1 MTFTYPQL
9 TLHLTNIV
17 IALAIG
23 LLVGSERGW
32 HGRGMTDGGRVAG
45 IRTFPLIA
53 LLGGIIAVATSHLEE
68 FQRWIVLCMV
78 FIPLVLVLTTGYVV
92 ASRAE
97 GKFSLTTSVS
107 ALVVYWLGALPAFGL
122 ALPAAAIAVVI
133 ALLLH
138 AKEAM
143 HHWLQVLDESELL
156 GTLQFLLVSVVILPL
171 LPNRG
176 FGPWGAINPY
186 HLWWLVVLISGLSL
200 LGYFAMRI
208 VGSRKGITAM
218 SLTGGLVS
226 STAVTLNL
234 SRLHREV
241 GGTNTIA
248 SGILLACATM
258 FARVLVVVAVIN
270 KTLLLPLI
278 APLGIGTLALLLA
291 SWFFWRKDRVSHD
304 APEADVPPV
313 HNPFQLIPALQFAG
327 LLAVVMLG
335 VDALQLWFGHSG
347 LYLLSVV
354 TGLADVD
361 AIVLSLAPKSGD
373 SVLQGVAIFSICLA
387 AASNTLIKGI
397 YCRVIA
403 GPELGWRVLRPMMAT
418 AIVVLASAAG
428 ILILFP

>member
-32 HGRGMTDGGRVAG
+32 QGRGLDEGGRVAG

-68 FQRWIVLCMV
+68 FQRWLILSLVFLPMV
-78 FIPLVLVLTTGYVV
+78 ALLTTGYVI

-97 GKFSLTTSVS
+97 GRFSLTTSVS
-107 ALVVYWLGALPAFGL
+107 ALLVYWLGALPAFGL
-122 ALPAAAIAVVI
+122 ALPAAAISVVI

-138 AKEAM
+138 AKDTM

-258 FARVLVVVAVIN
+258 FARMLVVVTFIN
-270 KTLLLPLI
+270 KSLLLPLTV
-278 APLGIGTLALLLA
+278 PLGLGTFSLLIA
-291 SWFFWRKDRVSHD
+291 SWLYWRKDRVSND

-327 LLAVVMLG
+327 LLALVMLG
-335 VDALQLWFGHSG
+335 VDGLQLWFGDSG
-347 LYLLSVV
+347 LYLLSVL
-354 TGLADVD
+354 TGIADVD

-373 SVLQGVAIFSICLA
+373 SVLQAVAVLSICLA
-387 AASNTLIKGI
+387 AASNTLMKGI

-403 GPELGWRVLRPMMAT
+403 GPGLGWRVLRPMIFT
-418 AIVVLASAAG
+418 TSLVLASAA
-428 ILILFP
+428 ISFMISP

>member
-32 HGRGMTDGGRVAG
+32 HGRGLTEGGRVAG

-53 LLGGIIAVATSHLEE
+53 LLGSIIAVATSHLEE
-68 FQRWIVLCMV
+68 FQRWLVLCMV
-78 FIPLVLVLTTGYVV
+78 FIPLVAVLTTGYIV

-97 GKFSLTTSVS
+97 GRFSLTTSVS
-107 ALVVYWLGALPAFGL
+107 ALVVYWLGVLPAFGL
-122 ALPAAAIAVVI
+122 ALPAAAIAVLV

-138 AKEAM
+138 AKDTM

-200 LGYFAMRI
+200 IGYFAMRI

-234 SRLHREV
+234 SRLHNEV

-248 SGILLACATM
+248 AGILLACATM
-258 FARVLVVVAVIN
+258 FARMLVVVALIN
-270 KTLLLPLI
+270 KDLLLPLA
-278 APLGIGTLALLLA
+278 APLGIGAIALLVA
-291 SWFFWRKDRVSHD
+291 SWLYWHKDQASSGS
-304 APEADVPPV
+304 PEAEVPPV
-313 HNPFQLIPALQFAG
+313 RNPFQLIPALQFAG
-327 LLAVVMLG
+327 LLALVMLG
-335 VDALQLWFGHSG
+335 VDALQLWFGDSG
-347 LYLLSVV
+347 LYLLSVL
-354 TGLADVD
+354 TGIADVD

-373 SVLQGVAIFSICLA
+373 SVLQGVAILSICLA
-387 AASNTLIKGI
+387 AASNTLMKGI

-403 GPELGWRVLRPMMAT
+403 GPELGWRVLQPMLTT
-418 AIVVLASAAG
+418 ALLVLASATV
-428 ILILFP
+428 LLLVLK